1 MPNTDTDTTGAGVD
15 QSTNSPEGLTA
26 VEDKDNFD
34 ENNNLN
40 DNNNKYAHPIDNN
53 NPIVID
59 NFNGN
64 VVDDKNNLDGK
75 DNNVTEK
82 EQKNSLNSS
91 NKDQQKQDG
100 GASAPPALRDPRDI
114 SAFIDYFS
122 QQLGDRHRWLLYR
135 INFSESPEQQLD
147 TVCDK
152 TWAKKAGPQEMT
164 RLNNIIYERLQK
176 ALQDFAPV
184 RPIFWRHRIEHL
196 LSASRVWLSL
206 RDRFRKHEREKKQ
219 QITRDIQ
226 QQLKETTTNV
236 IDRYN
241 RHTTQQHNTRPRI
254 LYNKHTHTHPRVPY
268 TPNRHTAHHST
279 RPRVSHTRYI
289 THKHTRLR
297 APHTRPTLQHTRKHV
312 HTTTHTHSPLDPHC
326 PKESTGTNSN
336 LRSE

>member
-1 MPNTDTDTTGAGVD
+1 MMEISGPGGLGEQGLLGAPPTAQKKKPNYLYFTHTPHDTHLTHTTQHTHSCKCNLPTSIPTAYTDITGAGVD
-15 QSTNSPEGLTA
+15 QDNTNSPEGLTA

-91 NKDQQKQDG
+91 SKDQQEQDG
-100 GASAPPALRDPRDI
+100 GAAAPPALRDPKDL

-122 QQLGDRHRWLLYR
+122 QHLGDRHRWLLYR

-147 TVCDK
+147 TASDK
-152 TWAKKAGPQEMT
+152 TWAKTAGPQEMT
-164 RLNNIIYERLQK
+164 LLNNIIYERLQK
-176 ALQDFAPV
+176 ALQDFAPA
-184 RPIFWRHRIEHL
+184 RPIFWRHRIEHP

-206 RDRFRKHEREKKQ
+206 
-219 QITRDIQ
+219 
-226 QQLKETTTNV
+226 
-236 IDRYN
+236 
-241 RHTTQQHNTRPRI
+241 
-254 LYNKHTHTHPRVPY
+254 
-268 TPNRHTAHHST
+268 
-279 RPRVSHTRYI
+279 
-289 THKHTRLR
+289 
-297 APHTRPTLQHTRKHV
+297 
-312 HTTTHTHSPLDPHC
+312 
-326 PKESTGTNSN
+326 
-336 LRSE
+336 